1 MKFRLNNKFFRWGIT
16 AFLVIAGGILFYYLM
31 FHGSN
36 IRNGFMTV
44 TNILM
49 PVVFGLVIAYLL
61 TPILNFVEN
70 KMLIPFFNLIK
81 WKESKKRRAVIRTLG
96 IAITSF
102 FFFFIIYII
111 IAMLLSQIVPS
122 IVNIIDNFDTYVN
135 NITNWINKLFDDN
148 TDMRENILYLLDRYS
163 VELEKF
169 LNDTVLKKT
178 GEVIMSV
185 SLSAINVLKVLW
197 DLAIGIIISIYVL
210 ASKEKFLGQA
220 KKLVYA
226 LFHKEVANIVINDF
240 RFTHKTFI
248 GFISGKL
255 LDSLII
261 GILCFIGTSIMQTPY
276 AALVSITIGVTNII
290 PFFGPFLGAIPSM
303 LLIFM
308 VDPLHP
314 LNCVYFAIFIL
325 ALQQFDGNI
334 LGPKILG
341 NSTGLAGFWVI
352 FSITLFGGLFGVF
365 GMVIGVPIFAVI
377 LAAIRS
383 IVNASLFKKN
393 LPLESKTYIDV
404 CMINDSGVE
413 KYIPD
418 YKVKKKTVRENQ
430 WFGEKFVCNVDEHL
444 DLCGHKESINLE
456 EDNVRKNNQT

>member
-16 AFLVIAGGILFYYLM
+16 AFLVIAGGILFYYMM

-36 IRNGFMTV
+36 IRSGWKVV

-61 TPILNFVEN
+61 TPIMNFVEN
-70 KMLIPFFNLIK
+70 KMLIPFFNLLK
-81 WKESKKRRAVIRTLG
+81 WKESKRRRAVVRTLG
-96 IAITSF
+96 IAFTTF
-102 FFFFIIYII
+102 FFFFIIYIV

-122 IVNIIDNFDTYVN
+122 IINIIDNFDTYVN
-135 NITNWINKLFDDN
+135 NITNWINKLFEDN
-148 TDMRENILYLLDRYS
+148 PNMRDNVLYLLDRYS

-169 LNDTVLKKT
+169 LNDTVLEKT
-178 GEVIMSV
+178 GEVIMTV

-220 KKLVYA
+220 KKLIYA

-261 GILCFIGTSIMQTPY
+261 GILCFIGTSIMHTPY
-276 AALVSITIGVTNII
+276 AALVSITVGVTNII
-290 PFFGPFLGAIPSM
+290 PFFGPFLGAIPSI

-308 VDPLHP
+308 VDPSNP

-334 LGPKILG
+334 LGPMILG
-341 NSTGLAGFWVI
+341 DSTGLAGFWVI

-365 GMVIGVPIFAVI
+365 GMVIGVPVFAVI

-383 IVNASLFKKN
+383 IVNASLLKKK
-393 LPLESKTYIDV
+393 LPLESKNYIDV
-404 CMINDSGVE
+404 CMIDDNGIK
-413 KYIPD
+413 KYTPD
-418 YKVKKKTVRENQ
+418 YKVKKNTVRENP
-430 WFGEKFVCNVDEHL
+430 WFGEKFVCNLDGHT
-444 DLCGHKESINLE
+444 DLCRRKDTVSTEKANE
-456 EDNVRKNNQT
+456 NVDK

>member
-1 MKFRLNNKFFRWGIT
+1 MKFKINNKYFRWGIT
-16 AFLVIAGGILFYYLM
+16 AFLVIVGGILFYYLM

-36 IRNGFMTV
+36 IKLGFKTV

-61 TPILNFVEN
+61 TPILNFVEY
-70 KMLIPFFNLIK
+70 KILIPLCNLVK
-81 WKESKKRRAVIRTLG
+81 WKESKKRRAIVRTIS
-96 IAITSF
+96 IAVTAF

-122 IVNIIDNFDTYVN
+122 IINIVDNFDTYVN
-135 NITNWINKLFDDN
+135 NITTWINKLFEDN
-148 TDMRENILYLLDRYS
+148 PNMRDNFLYLLDRYS

-178 GEVIMSV
+178 SEVLMTV
-185 SLSAINVLKVLW
+185 SLSVISVLKVLW
-197 DLAIGIIISIYVL
+197 DFAIGIIISIYVL

-261 GILCFIGTSIMQTPY
+261 GILCFVGTSIMRTPY
-276 AALVSITIGVTNII
+276 AALVSVTIGVTNVI
-290 PFFGPFLGAIPSM
+290 PFFGPFLGAIPST

-308 VDPLHP
+308 VDPSHP
-314 LNCVYFAIFIL
+314 LNCVYFMIFIL

-341 NSTGLAGFWVI
+341 NLFNNVFWRIIWCIRNGNRCSCICCNFSCDPFYCECVIIKEEATTG
-352 FSITLFGGLFGVF
+352 
-365 GMVIGVPIFAVI
+365 
-377 LAAIRS
+377 
-383 IVNASLFKKN
+383 KQN
-393 LPLESKTYIDV
+393 LHRCLYD
-404 CMINDSGVE
+404 
-413 KYIPD
+413 
-418 YKVKKKTVRENQ
+418 
-430 WFGEKFVCNVDEHL
+430 
-444 DLCGHKESINLE
+444 
-456 EDNVRKNNQT
+456 

>member
-1 MKFRLNNKFFRWGIT
+1 MKFRLNNKFFRWGVT
-16 AFLVIAGGILFYYLM
+16 AFLVIAGSILFYYLM

-36 IRNGFMTV
+36 IRNGWKIV

-61 TPILNFVEN
+61 TPIMNFVEN
-70 KMLIPFFNLIK
+70 KILIPLFNLLR
-81 WKESKKRRAVIRTLG
+81 WKESKKRRAVVRTLG
-96 IAITSF
+96 IALTSF
-102 FFFFIIYII
+102 FFFFIIYVV

-122 IVNIIDNFDTYVN
+122 IINIIDNFDIYVN
-135 NITNWINKLFDDN
+135 NITNWINKLFEDN
-148 TDMRENILYLLDRYS
+148 PNMRDNFLYLLDRYS

-178 GEVIMSV
+178 GEVLMTV
-185 SLSAINVLKVLW
+185 SLSAISVLKVLW
-197 DLAIGIIISIYVL
+197 DLTIGIIISIYVL

-226 LFHKEVANIVINDF
+226 LFHKDVANIVINDF
-240 RFTHKTFI
+240 RFTHRTFI

-261 GILCFIGTSIMQTPY
+261 GILCFIGTSIMKTPY
-276 AALVSITIGVTNII
+276 AALVSITIGVTNVI
-290 PFFGPFLGAIPSM
+290 PFFGPFLGAIPST

-308 VDPLHP
+308 VDPSHP
-314 LNCVYFAIFIL
+314 LNCVYFMIFIL

-334 LGPKILG
+334 LGPMILG
-341 NSTGLAGFWVI
+341 DSTGLAGFWVI

-365 GMVIGVPIFAVI
+365 GMVIGVPVFAVI

-383 IVNASLFKKN
+383 IVNASLLKKK
-393 LPLESKTYIDV
+393 LPLESKKYIDV
-404 CMINDSGVE
+404 CMIDDNGIE
-413 KYIPD
+413 KYTPD
-418 YKVKKKTVRENQ
+418 YKVKKNTVRENQ
-430 WFGEKFVCNVDEHL
+430 WFGEKFVCNLDEHM
-444 DLCGHKESINLE
+444 DLCGRKTP
-456 EDNVRKNNQT
+456 EDSEKTTENVKQ